1 MRSRRHRTSS
11 GRFSTRKTVP
21 TTTTSDGIELYYEV
35 SGSGETVV
43 FVNDA
48 GFGAWLW
55 GWQHGTVAGPY
66 ETIVWDLR
74 GTGRSDAPAGPYDV
88 GRLAADLEAVL
99 SAAQIRSTH
108 LVGAGLG
115 GMIALQYA
123 SRYNRAETLTL
134 FNTAG
139 SGEAVD
145 ESAMRAL
152 YAAPDDTDALE
163 QSLSGAFSETF
174 RDAEPALVDQICAWR
189 AQEDATPAG
198 FEAQVDAMLSFD
210 AGPLY
215 EITVPALVCHGLEDP
230 VVPIEAGEEL
240 ADGLPRGEFEAVEG
254 RHLCFIEHS
263 IAVTDRLLAFLD
275 EYAGG
280 AV

>member
-1 MRSRRHRTSS
+1 MRHRIFS
-11 GRFSTRKTVP
+11 GRFSTRETVP
-21 TTTTSDGIELYYEV
+21 TTTTSDGVELYYEI

-55 GWQHGTVAGPY
+55 GWHHGKIAGPR
-66 ETIVWDLR
+66 EAIVWDLR
-74 GTGRSDAPAGPYDV
+74 GTGRSDTPAGPYDV

-99 SAAQIRSTH
+99 SAAGVRSAH

-123 SRYNRAETLTL
+123 RKYSRAESLTI
-134 FNTAG
+134 FNAAA

-152 YAAPDDTDALE
+152 YAPPDDREALE
-163 QSLSGAFSETF
+163 QSLSGAFSEAF

-189 AQEDATPAG
+189 AQEDATPPG

-210 AGPLY
+210 GGPLY
-215 EITVPALVCHGLEDP
+215 EITVPTLVCHGLEDP
-230 VVPIEAGEEL
+230 VVPIEAGEKL
-240 ADGLPRGEFEAVEG
+240 AEGLPRREFEPVEG

-263 IAVTDRLLAFLD
+263 IAVTDRLVAFLD
-275 EYAGG
+275 EHAGD